1 MKYKF
6 IKYTAV
12 FFLLVGISAYIID
25 QTIDEGLLY
34 QSQQNYQLEAAT
46 LSYNPVVEQQKD
58 MAAKQ
63 KLALLNNIQLY
74 DFLARSQQV
83 KGSSQFANTLVSLN
97 NKMGVIP
104 NEKDRP
110 KFLTKENAACR
121 LLENRSRK
129 SIPEATSVYREYQH
143 QFGDTLKLS
152 LTKEQLNNLWQ
163 SVHCQL

>member
-46 LSYNPVVEQQKD
+46 LSYNPVVEQQQNV
-58 MAAKQ
+58 ASKQ
-63 KLALLNNIQLY
+63 KLALLNNVQMY
-74 DFLARSQQV
+74 DFLARSHQV
-83 KGSSQFANTLVSLN
+83 KDPSTFANTLVSFN
-97 NKMGVIP
+97 NKTRVIP
-104 NEKDRP
+104 IEKEQI
-110 KFLTKENAACR
+110 KFLTKQNAACR
-121 LLENRSRK
+121 LLENKSRK
-129 SIPEATSVYREYQH
+129 PMPEAIEVYQAYQH
-143 QFGDTLKLS
+143 QFGDSLKLS
-152 LTKEQLNNLWQ
+152 LSKEQLNNLWQ